1 MTKAKRRAPTKR
13 SASGHTRRMG
23 IGTADMAGQRTNG
36 SVPTMDEAVQRLSAL
51 LTEENAALAA
61 MDFARAG
68 GLLAPKHAAADAL
81 AAAWRAAEP
90 TSVVSENM
98 RALGILAEENR
109 QLLKRAM
116 RVQSRVLDLVAKA
129 ARVAPQTA
137 RYAAGGKMAA
147 TEQGAQSLKTRA

>member
-1 MTKAKRRAPTKR
+1 MQPMTMQ
-13 SASGHTRRMG
+13 H
-23 IGTADMAGQRTNG
+23 
-36 SVPTMDEAVQRLSAL
+36 AVERLSVL
-51 LTEENAALAA
+51 LIEENAALEA

-90 TSVVSENM
+90 TEIVSDDM
-98 RALGILAEENR
+98 RVLGRLAEENR

-129 ARVAPQTA
+129 ARTAPATA
-137 RYAAGGKMAA
+137 RYGA
-147 TEQGAQSLKTRA
+147 TGRLARSGLGAQSLKTRA